1 MKYAIR
7 RRILRADPLPKGKES
22 TAATKTTN
30 AVDKR
35 SLLNPEQA
43 AAILDWI
50 RRRPRGG
57 KRLHAF
63 FATLYYCGSRPEEAV
78 AMRVED
84 VTLPEPDADDQWCE
98 LLIHTATPEVG
109 KQWTDTGE
117 IHEQRDL
124 KGRAEGETRTVPGH
138 PALTPL
144 LRQHIEDEQL
154 QPGDLLWA
162 ARVRQPEHTADEV
175 AQRRDPAR
183 PGGGVGREQ
192 CRRAFGYLCT
202 LHRRAVAGSET
213 ASRSRG

>member
-7 RRILRADPLPKGKES
+7 RRILRAGQPLPKGKES

-57 KRLHAF
+57 KRFHAF
-63 FATLYYCGSRPEEAV
+63 FATLYHCCPRPEEAV

-84 VTLPEPDADDQWCE
+84 VTLPDPDADDQWCE

-109 KQWTDTGE
+109 KQWTDTGGDPRTTRPE
-117 IHEQRDL
+117 RPRGGRDTHCA
-124 KGRAEGETRTVPGH
+124 GASGPHAH
-138 PALTPL
+138 PA
-144 LRQHIEDEQL
+144 
-154 QPGDLLWA
+154 A
-162 ARVRQPEHTADEV
+162 ARRGRTA
-175 AQRRDPAR
+175 PA
-183 PGGGVGREQ
+183 G
-192 CRRAFGYLCT
+192 
-202 LHRRAVAGSET
+202 
-213 ASRSRG
+213 